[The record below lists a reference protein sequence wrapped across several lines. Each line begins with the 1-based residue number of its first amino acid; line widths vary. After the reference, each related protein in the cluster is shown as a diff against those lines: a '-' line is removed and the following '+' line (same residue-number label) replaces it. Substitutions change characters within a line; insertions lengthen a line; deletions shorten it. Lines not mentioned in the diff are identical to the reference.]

1 MALDRTC
8 KDVPYMTGRL
18 IAITAHYAEKHF
30 GPNTLGEMMKFP
42 RRYIEAFWHYVDR
55 NDPELSEIDMAPP
68 VSMPT
73 AAEQSQAWVGYYHQ
87 RAAYDTDKTSER
99 QRIGHDIAERRKSKG
114 MTQQHL
120 AAITQIQRNHIS
132 RIEAGRYSVGF
143 DTLQTIADA
152 LDADIRIVPRK

>member
-55 NDPELSEIDMAPP
+55 SDPEIAEIDMAPP
-68 VSMPT
+68 VALPT

-99 QRIGHDIAERRKSKG
+99 QRIGCRIAELRKEQD
-114 MTQQHL
+114 MTQAQL
-120 AAITQIQRNHIS
+120 AERCGVAQAHIA
-132 RIEAGRYSVGF
+132 RIETGRYSVGL
-143 DTLQTIADA
+143 DTLAQIATA
-152 LDADIRIVPRK
+152 LGRSIDFVKL

>member
-30 GPNTLGEMMKFP
+30 GPNTLGEMMKYP

-55 NDPELSEIDMAPP
+55 NDPEIAEIDIAPP

-87 RAAYDTDKTSER
+87 RAVYDTDKTSER
-99 QRIGHDIAERRKSKG
+99 QRVGRRIAELRKEQN
-114 MTQQHL
+114 MTQAQL
-120 AAITQIQRNHIS
+120 ADRCGIAQAHIA
-132 RIEAGRYSVGF
+132 RIETGRYSVGL
-143 DTLQTIADA
+143 DTLAQIATA
-152 LDADIRIVPRK
+152 LGRSIDFVEL

>member
-1 MALDRTC
+1 
-8 KDVPYMTGRL
+8 MTGRL

-55 NDPELSEIDMAPP
+55 NDPEIAEIDMAPP

-99 QRIGHDIAERRKSKG
+99 QRIGRRIAELRKEQN
-114 MTQQHL
+114 MTQAQL
-120 AAITQIQRNHIS
+120 AERCGIQQAHIA
-132 RIEAGRYSVGF
+132 RIETGRYSVGL
-143 DTLQTIADA
+143 DTLAQIATA
-152 LDADIRIVPRK
+152 LGRSIDFVEV

>member
-1 MALDRTC
+1 
-8 KDVPYMTGRL
+8 MTGRL

-30 GPNTLGEMMKFP
+30 GPNTLGEMMKYP

-55 NDPELSEIDMAPP
+55 NDPELAEIDIAPP

-99 QRIGHDIAERRKSKG
+99 QRIGRRIAELRKEQN
-114 MTQQHL
+114 MTQAQL
-120 AAITQIQRNHIS
+120 ADRCGIAQAHIA
-132 RIEAGRYSVGF
+132 RIETGRYSVGL
-143 DTLQTIADA
+143 DTLAQIATA
-152 LDADIRIVPRK
+152 LGRSIDFVEP

>member
-1 MALDRTC
+1 
-8 KDVPYMTGRL
+8 MTGRL

-42 RRYIEAFWHYVDR
+42 RRYIETFWHYVDAG
-55 NDPELSEIDMAPP
+55 DPELAEIDMTPP

-99 QRIGHDIAERRKSKG
+99 QRIGRRIAELRKEQN
-114 MTQQHL
+114 MTQAQL
-120 AAITQIQRNHIS
+120 AERCGIAQAHIA
-132 RIEAGRYSVGF
+132 RIETGRYSVGL
-143 DTLQTIADA
+143 DTLAQIATVLGRSIDF
-152 LDADIRIVPRK
+152 VEV